1 MIKPAAL
8 FTPAPERA
16 TLDRPLEHL
25 LACHRRIE
33 ERLDTLER
41 AAAHLHDRRDEA
53 LAAFHSAFAFL
64 DTSGALHTADEE
76 ESLFPR
82 LYPLLEM
89 GERSYL
95 AGLEHDHTEAHLMYT
110 RLKSLIAAPGT
121 GDAWLHQTRGL
132 VENLA
137 AHYRRHIASED
148 ETLQSYAAERL
159 GAAALAEIAG
169 EMRARRK

>member
-1 MIKPAAL
+1 MIKPSAL
-8 FTPAPERA
+8 FTPASERA
-16 TLDRPLEHL
+16 TLDQPLAHL
-25 LACHRRIE
+25 RACHRRIE
-33 ERLDTLER
+33 DRLTTLER
-41 AAAHLHDRRDEA
+41 AAAHLQDRRDEA

-95 AGLEHDHTEAHLMYT
+95 AGLEHDHTEAHRMYT
-110 RLKSLIAAPGT
+110 RLKALIAAPDA
-121 GDAWLHQTRGL
+121 GDAWLAQTRGL
-132 VENLA
+132 VENLT

-148 ETLQSYAAERL
+148 ESLQAYAAERL
-159 GAAALAEIAG
+159 GGAALAEIAQ